1 METNN
6 IIPLRRD
13 PGINEDIKALAPQMP
28 SKYLRNFFA
37 EKDIPEMT
45 FKIAGR
51 SGINVMP
58 NTVVVEHI
66 AQMGNSDEISRL
78 EQVIRNIDLHN
89 GDINHLFKHLAKAI
103 AR

>member
-1 METNN
+1 
-6 IIPLRRD
+6 
-13 PGINEDIKALAPQMP
+13 
-28 SKYLRNFFA
+28 
-37 EKDIPEMT
+37 
-45 FKIAGR
+45 
-51 SGINVMP
+51 MP

-66 AQMGNSDEISRL
+66 AQMGNSDEVSRL